1 MILGFSVRYGF
12 NGKYRRQDL
21 WDYSEILMTDN
32 KELGKGVGSGM

>member
-21 WDYSEILMTDN
+21 WDYSERWMTNN
-32 KELGKGVGSGM
+32 KELGKGFGSGV